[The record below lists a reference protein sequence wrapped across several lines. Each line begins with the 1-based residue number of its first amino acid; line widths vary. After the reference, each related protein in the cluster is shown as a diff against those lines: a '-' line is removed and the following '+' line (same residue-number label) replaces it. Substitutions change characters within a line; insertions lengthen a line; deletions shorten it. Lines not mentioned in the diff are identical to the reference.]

1 MTLEQYRELVQKLA
15 RKRDGEAFYNE
26 SLDHA
31 AIIAENMFGYAH
43 DRVSIL
49 TGKLDAR
56 VYGPEAVVDKARI
69 FLVDPKHSLRILVED
84 GIEEL
89 KSHPLM
95 KLFCNGKNAAVGKH
109 GNAEIRKVPDD
120 LRGTYKFH
128 FLVTDG
134 DSYRFEQDKTKPV
147 AVAAFGE
154 AKGGA
159 NLEGI
164 FNKLWDACAD
174 TAAKPK

>member
-31 AIIAENMFGYAH
+31 AIIAENMFGHAH

-56 VYGPEAVVDKARI
+56 VYGPETVIEKAKI
-69 FLVDPKHSLRILVED
+69 FLVDPKHSLRILIED
-84 GIEEL
+84 GVEEL
-89 KSHPLM
+89 KNHPLM
-95 KLFCNGKNAAVGKH
+95 NLIRAIAPSDNTLGKH
-109 GNAEIRKVPDD
+109 GNVEIRQVPD
-120 LRGTYKFH
+120 RVKSSYQFH
-128 FLVTDG
+128 FLVADG
-134 DSYRFEQDKTKPV
+134 DSYRFEQNKAQPV

-154 AKGGA
+154 PKGA
-159 NLEGI
+159 TNLEGI
-164 FNKLWDACAD
+164 FNRLWAECA
-174 TAAKPK
+174 